1 MSDLHAAPVEDEPR
15 TPMWLPA
22 LGAAL
27 FVAAGLG
34 WVLTP
39 SAAPIVAEPADSAS
53 TPVAAAP
60 PVALAPVASA
70 GRPSAAAPNPM
81 PGLAG
86 HPPSGAPPGG
96 PAADERL
103 RRLREQMQLKGA
115 GGHP

>member
-27 FVAAGLG
+27 FVGAGLW

-39 SAAPIVAEPADSAS
+39 SAAPIVAEAAASAS
-53 TPVAAAP
+53 TPVAPAA
-60 PVALAPVASA
+60 PVALAPAP
-70 GRPSAAAPNPM
+70 RPSAAAPSPM

-86 HPPSGAPPGG
+86 HPPSGTAPGG

>member
-1 MSDLHAAPVEDEPR
+1 
-15 TPMWLPA
+15 MWLPG

-27 FVAAGLG
+27 FVGAGLW

-39 SAAPIVAEPADSAS
+39 AAAPIVAEPAASAS
-53 TPVAAAP
+53 TPVASA
-60 PVALAPVASA
+60 APVAQA
-70 GRPSAAAPNPM
+70 APVAAAPRPSAAALTPM

-86 HPPSGAPPGG
+86 HPSPGTAPGG

-103 RRLREQMQLKGA
+103 RRLREQTQLKGA